1 MPTMVNATT
10 TQTNTPRIRIVV
22 SIGVIIIVALCFML
36 LLPLRITTDG
46 SVHDCGAP
54 LSVLTDSGSA
64 RATANEK
71 KCEHHATLRLR
82 DLGIVAAIAALG
94 GLGIIVLWPG
104 DEDEGTQRARRPPL
118 TRRFP

>member
-1 MPTMVNATT
+1 MRV
-10 TQTNTPRIRIVV
+10 QWFVV
-22 SIGVIIIVALCFML
+22 LGVVLIITVALCFML

-46 SVHDCGAP
+46 SLHDCGAP

-64 RATANEK
+64 HATANEK

-82 DLGIVAAIAALG
+82 DLGIVAAIAAVG
-94 GLGIIVLWPG
+94 GLGIILLWPG
-104 DEDEGTQRARRPPL
+104 DADEGSHRGRRPPL

>member
-1 MPTMVNATT
+1 MRLHRA
-10 TQTNTPRIRIVV
+10 QWFVV
-22 SIGVIIIVALCFML
+22 LGVVVIIIVALCLML

-54 LSVLTDSGSA
+54 LSVLTDSGST
-64 RATANEK
+64 RTTATEK

-94 GLGIIVLWPG
+94 GLAIILLWPG
-104 DEDEGTQRARRPPL
+104 DQDDGTQRARRPPL